1 MNNSN
6 LDKVHNN
13 DINDD
18 DIPMNEFHKK
28 EVYSNQFQSNEIHID
43 EIRKEY
49 KRIDNDWLQFQY
61 KISVGLVV
69 FAFLVECFMALILT
83 NSEMLTTTVRRFILK
98 FIVAPTTVNF
108 TCIICDTLIMR
119 GKKLTQEQKIC
130 AVSINL
136 VVISFILFTA
146 HSAFTSTY
154 FLFIF
159 AIILTTIYANYRVT
173 GITVLL
179 SVIALIT
186 SELFI
191 KWDVD
196 KPSVYA
202 STQRLSEFLI
212 SLSIICATSIV
223 CLIKIAYIRKK
234 NEASIQKELERV
246 LLEHKLKI
254 DELTGAYN
262 RKALHDALRDLEINK
277 TPSYIFVITDI
288 DNFKSVNDQ
297 LGHHVGDDC
306 LINFTKVLKKHSEGA
321 SVFRYGGDEFCLI
334 FENTRMNQVVSTCER
349 LKTVINELYAVN
361 YPTLNLTASF
371 GIAPYTADCNAA
383 RLFIHADQA
392 LYEAKVSKN
401 AIRVY
406 G

>member
-1 MNNSN
+1 MNSSN
-6 LDKVHNN
+6 LDEINN
-13 DINDD
+13 DNILNDD
-18 DIPMNEFHKK
+18 ISINKFPNNEFHSK
-28 EVYSNQFQSNEIHID
+28 EIHIE

-49 KRIDNDWLQFQY
+49 KRIDNDWLLFQY
-61 KISVGLVV
+61 KISIGLVI

-98 FIVAPTTVNF
+98 FIVVPTTVDF
-108 TCIICDTLIMR
+108 TCIICDTLIIR
-119 GKKLTQEQKIC
+119 TKKLTQDQKIC
-130 AVSINL
+130 IVSINL
-136 VVISFILFTA
+136 VIISFILFTA

-159 AIILTTIYANYRVT
+159 AIILTTIYASYRVT

-179 SVIALIT
+179 SVIALVT

-191 KWDVD
+191 KWDLD
-196 KPSVYA
+196 KPSIFA

-246 LLEHKLKI
+246 LLQHKLKI

-262 RKALHDALRDLEINK
+262 RKALHDALRDLEMNK

-288 DNFKSVNDQ
+288 DNFKCVNDQ
-297 LGHHVGDDC
+297 LGHHVGDAC
-306 LINFTKVLKKHSEGA
+306 LIEFTKALKKHSEGA
-321 SVFRYGGDEFCLI
+321 AVFRYGGDEFCLI
-334 FENTRMNQVVSTCER
+334 FENMRMNQVVSTCER
-349 LKTVINELYAVN
+349 LKTIINELYTIN

-371 GIAPYTADCNAA
+371 GIASYTEDCNAA

-392 LYEAKVSKN
+392 LYEAKESKN

-406 G
+406 R